1 LQFKYPFKTKNM
13 RRKIQDRN
21 VRKISKRGGSYS
33 ITIPVEMMRELK
45 WREKQKIVF
54 KKSGDSLRIVDWKK

>member
-1 LQFKYPFKTKNM
+1 M
-13 RRKIQDRN
+13 RRKIEDRN

-33 ITIPVEMMRELK
+33 VTIPVEMMRELK

-54 KKSGDSLRIVDWKK
+54 KRSGDGLKIVDWKK